1 MLNIYKFKKEWG
13 EFKDW
18 AFRSW
23 TMGFN
28 LFLAGFAV
36 FSETFHT
43 LQWVIDPRIY
53 AALFILIPLIN
64 LALRMKTEKKHKKR
78 TAIAVSDNEAGL

>member
-1 MLNIYKFKKEWG
+1 MLNTYKLKKEWM

-28 LFLAGFAV
+28 LALAAFGV
-36 FSETFHT
+36 FSETFT
-43 LQWVIDPRIY
+43 ALQWAIDPRIY
-53 AALFILIPLIN
+53 AALFILVPMIN
-64 LALRMKTEKKHKKR
+64 LALRMKTEKKHVKR